1 MAQGSG
7 VIDAKITLE
16 GVHLSWEHENMTKKK
31 VVSLPDFART
41 LLQQVGLT
49 VGPLPLGPNARGAR
63 YIKQADALY
72 IYIEDPPRP
81 LPSRFKNEVL
91 NIITPRS
98 LWEMKLVGAST
109 QAGKLQSVRVW
120 SLAEPLLST
129 SVNCFSYNFSNT
141 YSDGSICWGQNRN
154 VFIERTFA
162 ELLEVP
168 DIYWSSGFNGDVD
181 QKLPVIIAGEEYR
194 LAGDIMKAMH
204 KTGQGIDPDS
214 FSNPIPFAQILEGAG
229 TRGRR

>member
-1 MAQGSG
+1 MENS
-7 VIDAKITLE
+7 VIEAKITLE
-16 GVHLSWEHENMTKKK
+16 GVHLTWTQENMVKTK

-49 VGPLPLGPNARGAR
+49 VGPLPLGPNARGVR

-72 IYIEDPPRP
+72 IYVEDPPRP
-81 LPSRFKNEVL
+81 LPSRFREEEL

-109 QAGKLQSVRVW
+109 QGGKLQDVRVW

-129 SVNCFSYNFSNT
+129 SVDAYSYNFSNT
-141 YSDGSICWGQNRN
+141 YNDGRICWGGNRN
-154 VFIERTFA
+154 VMIERTFV
-162 ELLEVP
+162 ELLEIP

-181 QKLPVIIAGEEYR
+181 QKLPVMIAGQEYK

-204 KTGQGIDPDS
+204 RTGQGIDPDS
-214 FSNPIPFAQILEGAG
+214 LSNPRPFANILESAG
-229 TRGRR
+229 GGNGNG

>member
-1 MAQGSG
+1 MSGSG

-49 VGPLPLGPNARGAR
+49 VGPLPLGPNARGVR

-81 LPSRFKNEVL
+81 LPSRFREEIL

-109 QAGKLQSVRVW
+109 QAGKLQAVRVW

-129 SVNCFSYNFSNT
+129 SVNCYSYNFSNT
-141 YSDGSICWGQNRN
+141 YRDGSICWGQNRN
-154 VFIERTFA
+154 VFVERTFA

-181 QKLPVIIAGEEYR
+181 QRLPVIIAGEEYK

-204 KTGQGIDPDS
+204 RTGQGIDPDS
-214 FSNPIPFAQILEGAG
+214 FSNPIPFAQILEGG
-229 TRGRR
+229 GGRRR